1 MWHSSRVSALR
12 RGPNSHEGGKSAWSR
27 AGQRVGTRSP
37 EELTQDA
44 PTSLSMAPIWQ
55 RRSHPVARG
64 ARCGDNRHPQPGQR
78 LGQRPRT
85 KQRLLT
91 VSTETKPSSP
101 TPQPLVGRLAS
112 GAILSQDRCI
122 HRHALGQQAQRCL
135 TLRSTGPATAS
146 TVSLVRGTWCIIA
159 YQAYGAR
166 LRGPVS
172 SNVRH
177 RRASK
182 VALQQSQRLAA

>member
-64 ARCGDNRHPQPGQR
+64 ARFGANQHPQPGQR

-91 VSTETKPSSP
+91 VSTETKPPEPNAAAARRQARFGGNTQPRSLHPSACARATSAATPNPSLNRTRYGKHRKPGPRHMVHHRVPGLRCSP
-101 TPQPLVGRLAS
+101 PRS
-112 GAILSQDRCI
+112 G
-122 HRHALGQQAQRCL
+122 
-135 TLRSTGPATAS
+135 
-146 TVSLVRGTWCIIA
+146 
-159 YQAYGAR
+159 
-166 LRGPVS
+166 
-172 SNVRH
+172 
-177 RRASK
+177 
-182 VALQQSQRLAA
+182 